1 MNTLVGYIAEIK
13 YCNER
18 LQLLG
23 SASIKVINL
32 LKTNNAESDH
42 GDLDNLEVKSSE
54 KW

>member
-13 YCNER
+13 YCNG